1 MDQSQNIIESVQ
13 KGINTHGVQIPQ
25 IAMNGVAKNDEA
37 GKTQAANDR
46 WYRTG
51 IFIRMCVRTYV
62 AALMGSA
69 VTLPIAISAVTVG
82 FYLSDQPALYS
93 LIMGALTTCGAW
105 LLVSAFCYYFATAR
119 GANARSYGLIKSRV
133 DQLKAHLGI
142 VDGPDGRPLPMTF
155 DERLQAAGIDR
166 CDECSLVAL
175 REAHAFYADI
185 NETLRTSPAGL
196 EWLLATGYINIWS
209 MIHRAEEALIEVE
222 PASIVIR
229 EAMHDKLAIQGS
241 GISNRD
247 ELCDK
252 LMQAVKDLDPLALCY
267 FHELAP
273 DKRQEELLNTL
284 AQITDTNTKA
294 LGQLARAVKKLDASA
309 KIEDAEKID
318 SMGEAATTGKLV
330 AASAA
335 SSPEIRLRARVVLR
349 EIRRTLNCFRDGLW
363 EGLIRARNLLLGA
376 ITITGVVTHALLCI
390 AILTSMG
397 MPHTSLYDMSQSE
410 LIAAVVF
417 YIVGAIAGLFGRF
430 YKELLSNSG
439 VDDYGLSL
447 VRLIATPLL
456 SGLGGVGGVLV
467 TALVYGTLSEQKV
480 DIHSIFQ
487 LSEPRN
493 ILAAAIFGLT
503 PNLIIRSLQQ
513 RAEKYASDLQ
523 NSKAADGGGA
533 ND

>member
-1 MDQSQNIIESVQ
+1 M
-13 KGINTHGVQIPQ
+13 QIPHQ
-25 IAMNGVAKNDEA
+25 AMNGTAKNAGA
-37 GKTQAANDR
+37 GKTQATNGR
-46 WYRTG
+46 WHYID
-51 IFIRMCVRTYV
+51 IFIRMCIRTYV
-62 AALMGSA
+62 TSLMGTA
-69 VTLPIAISAVTVG
+69 VTLPIAISVVTVG
-82 FYLSDQPALYS
+82 FYLSGQSALDS
-93 LIMGALTTCGAW
+93 MIKGALATCGAW
-105 LLVSAFCYYFATAR
+105 LVISAFCYYFATVR

-133 DQLKAHLGI
+133 AQLKAHLGI
-142 VDGPDGRPLPMTF
+142 KDGPDGKPLPMTL
-155 DERLQAAGIDR
+155 DEMQQAAGLDKR
-166 CDECSLVAL
+166 DECSLVAL
-175 REAHAFYADI
+175 KEAHAIYADI
-185 NETLRTSPAGL
+185 SETLHTSPSGL
-196 EWLLATGYINIWS
+196 EWLLATGYINVWS

-229 EAMHDKLAIQGS
+229 EAIHDKLAIQGS
-241 GISNRD
+241 GINNRD

-284 AQITDTNTKA
+284 VQITDTNTKA
-294 LGQLARAVKKLDASA
+294 LAQLARAVKKLDASA

-318 SMGEAATTGKLV
+318 SMGEAAVTGKLV
-330 AASAA
+330 AATST

-349 EIRRTLNCFRDGLW
+349 EIRHTLNCFRDGLW
-363 EGLIRARNLLLGA
+363 EGLIRARNLLMGA
-376 ITITGVVTHALLCI
+376 IMITGVVTHALLCI
-390 AILTSMG
+390 ALLIGMTSQLELQRDGAQMFYSGLT
-397 MPHTSLYDMSQSE
+397 
-410 LIAAVVF
+410 AAVVL

-430 YKELLSNSG
+430 YKELLSRSA

-447 VRLIATPLL
+447 ARLIATPLL

-467 TALVYGTLSEQKV
+467 SALVYNTLAEKPLESLQ
-480 DIHSIFQ
+480 SIFQ
-487 LSEPRN
+487 INDPRT